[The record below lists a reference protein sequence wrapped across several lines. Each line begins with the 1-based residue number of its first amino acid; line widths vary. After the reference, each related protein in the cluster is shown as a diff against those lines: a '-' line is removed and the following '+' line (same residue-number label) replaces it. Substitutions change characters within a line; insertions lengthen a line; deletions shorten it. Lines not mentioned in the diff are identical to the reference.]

1 MSELPSSDR
10 VAIYPGSFDPITSGH
25 VDLICRALRIFDRL
39 VVAVAVNPRKQS
51 LFSAEERVG
60 LIQAALGPDPR
71 LKVTSFHGLLVD
83 HVRELGAK
91 TLLRG
96 MRALADFEY
105 EFQFA
110 HMNKRLAPEIDTLF
124 MITSEQNFY
133 VSSSLVKEV
142 AIFGGDLTGL
152 VPPNVALALQQRF
165 AASDLDK
172 EDRHGA

>member
-1 MSELPSSDR
+1 MTER
-10 VAIYPGSFDPITSGH
+10 IAIYPGSFDPITNGH
-25 VDLICRALRIFDRL
+25 VDLIHRALAIFDEL

-51 LFSAEERVG
+51 LFTVEERVD
-60 LIQAALGPDPR
+60 LIRGACGEWDGR
-71 LKVTSFHGLLVD
+71 LKITHFEGLLVN
-83 HVRELGAK
+83 HVHDLGAH

-110 HMNKRLAPEIDTLF
+110 HMIRRLAPDIDTLF
-124 MITSEQNFY
+124 MMTSEENFY

-152 VPPNVALALQQRF
+152 IPDNVAQALKEKF
-165 AASDLDK
+165 HAAQ
-172 EDRHGA
+172 